1 MLLVCASKLPYYTIH
16 SHTHMLMWLILVPV
30 LGKCNG
36 TVDSTTACIDV
47 GRVQVRSHCG
57 YLMCFTPVSRR
68 GWGVEVSSL
77 KLGTMHHHITE
88 HHAASINFADSQ
100 RYIPTI

>member
-1 MLLVCASKLPYYTIH
+1 MLANCHITPYIH
-16 SHTHMLMWLILVPV
+16 IHLLMWLILVPV

-68 GWGVEVSSL
+68 EGGVSSC

-100 RYIPTI
+100 RYIPTN